1 MGCSGDITNLDDDDE
16 SQGKLMIRRYTG
28 ILFPNSNF
36 VDTLIKSEDELNLKL
51 RKYIPSRIKEENSD
65 ELIYNIKDDILTQS
79 VKVDFENQYI
89 IAINGINYVFRVEE
103 EKNNYVVYHDNGV
116 LGALSGRTY
125 FDAFDCAYCGS
136 QNIVGVRET
145 GEPIS
150 PVGGSENDER

>member
-1 MGCSGDITNLDDDDE
+1 MGCSGGITNLEDDDDDDDE

-36 VDTLIKSEDELNLKL
+36 VDTLIKSDDELNLKL

-79 VKVDFENQYI
+79 VEVDFGNQYI

-103 EKNNYVVYHDNGV
+103 EKNNYVVYHDNKKREKEFYI
-116 LGALSGRTY
+116 A
-125 FDAFDCAYCGS
+125 
-136 QNIVGVRET
+136 IVVKKIE
-145 GEPIS
+145 GEPRIILS
-150 PVGGSENDER
+150 PPKMPI

>member
-1 MGCSGDITNLDDDDE
+1 MGCSGDIINLDDDE

-65 ELIYNIKDDILTQS
+65 ELIYNIKDDILTKS

-103 EKNNYVVYHDNGV
+103 ENNNYVVYHDNKKRGKRI
-116 LGALSGRTY
+116 LYCHSCEKNRRRT
-125 FDAFDCAYCGS
+125 
-136 QNIVGVRET
+136 
-145 GEPIS
+145 
-150 PVGGSENDER
+150 